1 MKKAYPYLLLLP
13 VLMLMLLFI
22 VGLAD
27 GVLQSFG
34 IFPAAGLTEPTL
46 SYYREVLSQGTL
58 LSSTLYSL
66 YLSLTSA
73 LLSTGIGVGVSA
85 LLVCTGKREHFL
97 FKVPVTF
104 PHTVA
109 AFLIITLFSQT
120 GFFSRLAGSAGL
132 ISAAGKFPLLVQD
145 GLGVG
150 IILAYLLKQAP
161 YVMSVVLLLMRR
173 VYARYGEAARSLG
186 ASPRQTF
193 LYVIFS
199 LCRPSISSAFL
210 IILAYSFGSYELP
223 FLLGATLPRTL
234 PVTAYLAFL
243 SPNLSDR
250 PYAMVYNT
258 LMLAF
263 GGLLTILYL
272 LAFRRA
278 AAAGKEI

>member
-13 VLMLMLLFI
+13 ALVLMLLF
-22 VGLAD
+22 VLALAD

-46 SYYREVLSQGTL
+46 SYYKEVLSQGSL
-58 LSSTLYSL
+58 LTSALYSL

-73 LLSTGIGVGVSA
+73 LLSTGLGVGVSA
-85 LLVCTGKREHFL
+85 LLACAGKRDHFL
-97 FKVPVTF
+97 LRIPITF

-132 ISAAGKFPLLVQD
+132 LSSAGEFPLLVQD
-145 GLGVG
+145 RLGVG

-161 YVMSVVLLLMRR
+161 YAMSVVLLLMRR
-173 VYARYGEAARSLG
+173 GYARYGEAARTLG
-186 ASPRQTF
+186 ASPRQAF
-193 LYVIFS
+193 FHVIFP
-199 LCRPSISSAFL
+199 LCRPAITSAFL
-210 IILAYSFGSYELP
+210 IILAFSFGSYELP

-234 PVTAYLAFL
+234 PVAAYLAFL
-243 SPNLSDR
+243 SPDLASR

-263 GGLLTILYL
+263 GGLLTALYL

-278 AAAGKEI
+278 AAVGKEV